1 MGGGVSIVGSVR
13 SHIIVQQSEDL
24 KQSTTLLELQ
34 KEALVA
40 RRRISTGGPA
50 SGAHPQ
56 HLWKK
61 AANALRKRQ
70 SDVCFLFFLF
80 LYMGTTTA
88 AAEIGTQEV
97 TELKKKHNVSE
108 SKNVFQTTVLQE
120 MRDRLAKVVTF
131 TTMMQLLKSL

>member
-1 MGGGVSIVGSVR
+1 MSIVGSVR
-13 SHIIVQQSEDL
+13 TRIIVQQSEDL

-34 KEALVA
+34 KEAPVA
-40 RRRISTGGPA
+40 RRRISTGGLA

-70 SDVCFLFFLF
+70 SDVCFLFLFFLF

-88 AAEIGTQEV
+88 AAEIGTQKV

-120 MRDRLAKVVTF
+120 NER
-131 TTMMQLLKSL
+131 

>member
-1 MGGGVSIVGSVR
+1 MSIVGSVR
-13 SHIIVQQSEDL
+13 TRIIVQQSEDL

-34 KEALVA
+34 KEAPVA
-40 RRRISTGGPA
+40 RRRISTGGLA

-70 SDVCFLFFLF
+70 SDVCFLFLFFLF

-97 TELKKKHNVSE
+97 TELKKNITYLK
-108 SKNVFQTTVLQE
+108 
-120 MRDRLAKVVTF
+120 AKTYF
-131 TTMMQLLKSL
+131 KQQSCRK